1 MVELVIIA
9 GLVIA
14 IVEALKK
21 YLKIPEELYFVPVLG
36 LAAILNAAN
45 AYFFG
50 ADIMTVREAVLEG
63 IKLGAQIAGIYGL
76 GKPIVKDF
84 LERII

>member
-1 MVELVIIA
+1 MVEIVIIA

-14 IVEALKK
+14 IVEAIKK
-21 YLKIPEELYFVPVLG
+21 YLNIPEELYFVPVLT
-36 LAAILNAAN
+36 LAVVLNAAN

-50 ADIMTVREAVLEG
+50 ADVMTVKEAVLEG

-84 LERII
+84 LERIL